1 MLDDN
6 VPKPWQG
13 QTTLVFALAAAAM
26 GLGNILRLPFLM
38 GEHGGAPF
46 FLAYVVTV
54 FLVVA
59 PLLAAE
65 VMLGSHGRGS
75 PIGAIRW
82 ASDQAGRSHYWSL
95 LGVGQA
101 FLALAL
107 LVLLALL
114 ASWMIEVA
122 VALNRLE
129 LSAAS
134 GLEVAQ
140 YFGQLTQ
147 MGHLSLQWPALAAA
161 VIAAALGPQYAMAVI
176 GWLVLPVM
184 VVGLLSVMQ
193 YAVGAGDLAA
203 AGNYLFAADYENFE
217 QTGVFQGI
225 LSGLLTAGAGLGIG
239 SCFGA
244 HAPRNLPFLRSVI
257 AALVLDTAGVILV
270 AIALIPLLSTANVLP
285 DQGLG
290 FLFIGVPYAFA
301 NLPLGEVYGPI
312 FFGVAA
318 LACFATMVA
327 LMEPII
333 MILRRELNLSRAIAS
348 LLTGCLVF
356 LVIWILPLFE
366 SITDLVSR
374 LIDSGVLATMLLL
387 GLFVGWQLP
396 RPVVRGE
403 MYREPPWLFVVWWYL
418 LRFVVPPVLTVILCI
433 HIFTV

>member
-46 FLAYVVTV
+46 FLTYLATV
-54 FLVVA
+54 FLIVA

-82 ASDQAGRSHYWSL
+82 ASDQAGRSHLWWL
-95 LGVGQA
+95 LGAGQA
-101 FLALAL
+101 LLALAV

-114 ASWMIEVA
+114 TSWMIDVA

-147 MGHLSLQWPALAAA
+147 MGNSGLQWPVLVAA
-161 VIAAALGPQYAMAVI
+161 VMAAALGPQYAMAVI
-176 GWLVLPVM
+176 GWLILPTIA
-184 VVGLLSVMQ
+184 VGLLSLVQ
-193 YAVGAGDLAA
+193 YAVSFGDLAA
-203 AGNYLFAADYENFE
+203 AGNYLFASDYEDFE
-217 QTGVFQGI
+217 QTGALAGM

-244 HAPRNLPFLRSVI
+244 HAPQNLPFLRSVI

-301 NLPLGEVYGPI
+301 NLPLGEVYGAI

-318 LACFATMVA
+318 LACFATIVA

-333 MILRRELNLSRAIAS
+333 MILRRELKLSRGIAA
-348 LLTGCLVF
+348 LLTGSVAF
-356 LVIWILPLFE
+356 LVIWLMPLFE
-366 SITDLVSR
+366 SVTGVVSG
-374 LIDSGVLATMLLL
+374 LIDSGVLASMLLL

-403 MYREPPWLFVVWWYL
+403 MYREPTWLFVVWWYL
-418 LRFVVPPVLTVILCI
+418 LRFALPPVLLVILCI
-433 HIFTV
+433 HIFTI

>member
-46 FLAYVVTV
+46 FLTYLATV
-54 FLVVA
+54 FLVAA
-59 PLLAAE
+59 PLLASE

-82 ASDQAGRSHYWSL
+82 ASDQAGRSHHWSL
-95 LGVGQA
+95 LGGGQA
-101 FLALAL
+101 LLALAL

-114 ASWMIEVA
+114 ASWMLD
-122 VALNRLE
+122 VALALNNLE

-134 GLEVAQ
+134 GLEVGQ
-140 YFGQLTQ
+140 YFGQLTAT
-147 MGHLSLQWPALAAA
+147 GNPGLQWPVLAAA
-161 VIAAALGPQYAMAVI
+161 VVAAALGPQYAMAVI
-176 GWLVLPVM
+176 GWLVLPVIA
-184 VVGLLSVMQ
+184 VGLLSIVQ
-193 YAVGAGDLAA
+193 YAVGFGDLAA
-203 AGNYLFAADYENFE
+203 AGNYLFASDYENFQ
-217 QTGVFQGI
+217 QTGAFAGI

-270 AIALIPLLSTANVLP
+270 AVALIPLLSTSNVLP

-301 NLPLGEVYGPI
+301 NLPLGEVYGAI

-318 LACFATMVA
+318 LACFATIVA

-333 MILRRELNLSRAIAS
+333 MILRRELNLSRGLAS
-348 LLTGCLVF
+348 LLTGGLVY
-356 LVIWILPLFE
+356 LVIWMLPLFE
-366 SITDLVSR
+366 SVTNLASR
-374 LIDSGVLATMLLL
+374 LIDSGVLVTMLLL
-387 GLFVGWQLP
+387 GLFVGWRLP

-403 MYREPPWLFVVWWYL
+403 MYREPPWLFIVWWYL
-418 LRFVVPPVLTVILCI
+418 LRFAVPPVLLVILCI
-433 HIFTV
+433 QLFAD